1 MVISVKKSQNF
12 LHTHVLCAPA
22 DGVTLADQHGSDR
35 FPIGIHS
42 YTAAP
47 SVTNG
52 TWKPPKADW
61 ATFSS
66 KSSSE
71 LGQIHPDDLEDPV
84 GHFTDTR
91 QHSK

>member
-1 MVISVKKSQNF
+1 LDLTWQVI
-12 LHTHVLCAPA
+12 
-22 DGVTLADQHGSDR
+22 ADQHRSDH